1 MAACH
6 GYANVL
12 GMLEAAGGEQGAREQ
27 TERVLE
33 ELARLREDAE
43 KKKTEIL
50 SRQGAARIAREEAA
64 RVAREKEERWMP
76 ELQCRAELTLQT
88 NSMRTDGTHLSCSE
102 GAPVYLAMVS
112 EYICAELLALA
123 GQNLCFP
130 TGGRPDLCYRVTMP
144 LCPTFVSP

>member
-1 MAACH
+1 M
-6 GYANVL
+6 L

-64 RVAREKEERWMP
+64 RVAREVAAAGAMAAAEAVRET
-76 ELQCRAELTLQT
+76 RAVAAAAEAV
-88 NSMRTDGTHLSCSE
+88 RAVRV
-102 GAPVYLAMVS
+102 GAVVAP
-112 EYICAELLALA
+112 A
-123 GQNLCFP
+123 G
-130 TGGRPDLCYRVTMP
+130 GAA
-144 LCPTFVSP
+144 